1 MLNIRQIQYFAACA
15 RTGSF
20 SQAAELLFTTQSNV
34 SKVIRSMED
43 DMRTQLFVRHA
54 KGIDLTP
61 EGERAYGYVQKILE
75 NMDELEMQK
84 QPLAKNSLRVCFH
97 PSSWFADTFVEYYE
111 THKKDDLHYQVYAAD
126 THEIVRRVKSR
137 QDDMGFAYVM
147 QNQLA
152 AFQYFLSRN
161 YLEFETLTETE
172 VNIYTGK
179 TSQGEPAAGDL
190 NMSQLRLI
198 QRFPDEFSPDN
209 YRNLV
214 GENGH
219 SAVEAETVVVTNSDY
234 IVERLLG
241 SGELCNISGADL
253 SGRDP
258 GYSRVKYTF
267 PGEGQRLV
275 YGCIRR
281 RGEELSDQGK
291 DFLKFIKLKMVVQK
305 S

>member
-1 MLNIRQIQYFAACA
+1 MLSIKQLQYFAACA

-20 SQAAELLFTTQSNV
+20 SQAAEMLFTTQSNV

-54 KGIDLTP
+54 KGIELTP
-61 EGERAYGYVQKILE
+61 EGERANVHVRKILE
-75 NMDELEMQK
+75 SMDELEMQK
-84 QPLAKNSLRVCFH
+84 QPLAKSSLSICFH
-97 PSSWFADTFVEYYE
+97 PSSWFADTFVRYYE
-111 THKKDDLHYQVYAAD
+111 SHKEDDLHYQVYAAD

-152 AFQYFLSRN
+152 VFQYFLSRN
-161 YLEFETLTETE
+161 YLEFESLTETD
-172 VNIYTGK
+172 VNIYAGKKDSESDTG
-179 TSQGEPAAGDL
+179 DFR
-190 NMSQLRLI
+190 MSQMRLI

-214 GENGH
+214 EENGH

-253 SGRDP
+253 SGRDS

-275 YGCIRR
+275 YGCISRK
-281 RGEELSDQGK
+281 GEELSAQGK
-291 DFLKFIKLKMVVQK
+291 DFLEFVKGSF
-305 S
+305 

>member
-1 MLNIRQIQYFAACA
+1 MVMCRK
-15 RTGSF
+15 SW
-20 SQAAELLFTTQSNV
+20 
-34 SKVIRSMED
+34 K
-43 DMRTQLFVRHA
+43 
-54 KGIDLTP
+54 
-61 EGERAYGYVQKILE
+61 
-75 NMDELEMQK
+75 NMNELEMQQ
-84 QPLAKNSLRVCFH
+84 QPLAKSSLSVCFH

-152 AFQYFLSRN
+152 AFQYFLLRN
-161 YLEFETLTETE
+161 YLEFEPLTETE

-179 TSQGEPAAGDL
+179 KDSASEVGEFK
-190 NMSQLRLI
+190 MSQLRLI
-198 QRFPDEFSPDN
+198 QRFPDEFSSDN

-214 GENGH
+214 EENGH
-219 SAVEAETVVVTNSDY
+219 SAVEAEMVVVTNSDY

-275 YGCIRR
+275 MDVSEDEVRHSVTREKI
-281 RGEELSDQGK
+281 S
-291 DFLKFIKLKMVVQK
+291 
-305 S
+305 

>member
-1 MLNIRQIQYFAACA
+1 MLNIKQIQYFAACA
-15 RTGSF
+15 KTGSF

-54 KGIDLTP
+54 KGIELTP
-61 EGERAYGYVQKILE
+61 EGERAYIHVQKILE
-75 NMDELEMQK
+75 NMDELEMQES
-84 QPLAKNSLRVCFH
+84 PLAKSSLCVCFH
-97 PSSWFADTFVEYYE
+97 PSSWFADTFVKYYE
-111 THKKDDLHYQVYAAD
+111 THKGDDLHYQIYAAD
-126 THEIVRRVKSR
+126 THEIVKRVKSR

-161 YLEFETLTETE
+161 YLEFEMLTETE
-172 VNIYTGK
+172 VNIYTGEK
-179 TSQGEPAAGDL
+179 KADTAETGDF
-190 NMSQLRLI
+190 NMSQLSLI

-214 GENGH
+214 EENGH

-253 SGRDP
+253 SGRDS

-267 PGEGQRLV
+267 PGEGQKLV

-281 RGEELSDQGK
+281 RGEELSEQGR
-291 DFLKFIKLKMVVQK
+291 DFLEFVKERLQVL
-305 S
+305 

>member
-1 MLNIRQIQYFAACA
+1 
-15 RTGSF
+15 
-20 SQAAELLFTTQSNV
+20 
-34 SKVIRSMED
+34 
-43 DMRTQLFVRHA
+43 
-54 KGIDLTP
+54 
-61 EGERAYGYVQKILE
+61 
-75 NMDELEMQK
+75 MQK
-84 QPLAKNSLRVCFH
+84 ATCVYAFIPAPGLR
-97 PSSWFADTFVEYYE
+97 FADTFVTYYE
-111 THKKDDLHYQVYAAD
+111 AHRCDDLHYQVYAAD
-126 THEIVRRVKSR
+126 THEIIKRVKAR

-161 YLEFETLTETE
+161 YLEFELLMETE

-179 TSQGEPAAGDL
+179 GKADTADEGDF

-214 GENGH
+214 EENGH

-241 SGELCNISGADL
+241 TGELCNISGADL

-258 GYSRVKYTF
+258 GYSSVKYTF
-267 PGEGQRLV
+267 PGEGQKLV
-275 YGCIRR
+275 YGCICR
-281 RGEELSDQGK
+281 RGEELSERGK
-291 DFLKFIKLKMVVQK
+291 EFLGVVKERLQISGK
-305 S
+305 